1 MRSEIKLL
9 FFTAAIPL
17 VAAQPSQEPAVFHS
31 GTRLVE
37 VEVIVRAQPVRPPG
51 LGASLK
57 YIFDS
62 GPPFGP
68 PGPRVNG
75 LTQDDFT
82 LLDQGKPQRIA
93 VFRAGP
99 ADDAK
104 PVPLPPGAVSN
115 RQDSRGRPVNDATA
129 ILIDFLNTNF
139 GYTGYERMGMT
150 KLLRSLA
157 ETDSRIALYTLGE
170 NLHMLHDFTDD
181 PQKLTDAAA
190 KLDQQSG
197 PAGLASALR
206 DFGDLLDLGRE
217 EVHGRMTVKA
227 LKLIVQHLSG
237 VPGRKNLVW
246 FMDDPVNVP
255 PAVMAL
261 LQQANIVLYPVLVR
275 LVRYEP
281 GAPSLAATQALAA
294 ATGGRAFA
302 DALDLTFAVRTAEED
317 ASTGYVLGYYP
328 AENIL
333 DGKYHTITVKLHN
346 KAPDKQTL
354 EVRYR
359 PGYVATKV
367 ALATPSPTPG
377 ELFEGPVVSA
387 RIGLAAQATPEA
399 QHPGLY
405 DVSLTVDLHDIQ
417 LDRKDGHFT
426 GAFDVSV
433 PNPSSKGTVNT
444 GTVAV
449 SLTDEQFAK
458 ALENGFNVSLTG
470 AKSES
475 GEIRVVVRDR
485 ATGIAGSCGFRSQN
499 PKEVLQMRGEIRL
512 LLFTA
517 AIATAQQPPTFRAG
531 TELIQLN
538 VVA

>member
-1 MRSEIKLL
+1 VRSDIGWL
-9 FFTAAIPL
+9 FFTAAIAA
-17 VAAQPSQEPAVFHS
+17 AAQQPPQEPTVFHS

-37 VEVIVRAQPVRPPG
+37 VEVVVRSQPVRPPG
-51 LGASLK
+51 FGASLK

-68 PGPRVNG
+68 PGELVKD

-82 LLDQGKPQRIA
+82 LLDDGQPQRIA
-93 VFRAGP
+93 VFRAGLSSP
-99 ADDAK
+99 GASDDAK
-104 PVPLPPGAVSN
+104 PPALPPGAVSN
-115 RQDSRGRPVNDATA
+115 RQDSRGRPVNNATA

-139 GYTGYERMGMT
+139 GYTGYERMGVT

-157 ETDSRIALYTLGE
+157 ESDSRIALYTLGE
-170 NLHMLHDFTDD
+170 NLHMLHDFTDE

-190 KLDQQSG
+190 KLDRK
-197 PAGLASALR
+197 PDAPGLSSALR

-255 PAVMAL
+255 PATVAL
-261 LQQANIVLYPVLVR
+261 LQQANVVLYPVLVR
-275 LVRYEP
+275 LVRVEP
-281 GAPSLAATQALAA
+281 GGPSLGATQALAA
-294 ATGGRAFA
+294 STGGRAFA

-317 ASTGYVLGYYP
+317 SGAPYVLGYYP

-359 PGYVATKV
+359 PGYVATKI

-377 ELFEGPVVSA
+377 ELFGGPVVSA
-387 RIGLAAQATPEA
+387 RIGLAAQATPET

-405 DVSLTVDLHDIQ
+405 DVRLTVDLHDIHV
-417 LDRKDGHFT
+417 DRKDDHFT
-426 GAFDVSV
+426 GTFDVSV

-444 GTVAV
+444 GAVAV
-449 SLTDEQFAK
+449 NLTDEQLAK
-458 ALENGFNVSLTG
+458 GLENGFDVAMTG
-470 AKSES
+470 VPSES
-475 GEIRVVVRDR
+475 DEIRVVVRDR
-485 ATGIAGSCGFRSQN
+485 ATGIAGSLRIPV
-499 PKEVLQMRGEIRL
+499 PKHDGI
-512 LLFTA
+512 A
-517 AIATAQQPPTFRAG
+517 ASAK
-531 TELIQLN
+531 
-538 VVA
+538 

>member
-1 MRSEIKLL
+1 MRSEIGFW
-9 FFTAAIPL
+9 FFTAAITL
-17 VAAQPSQEPAVFHS
+17 TAAQPPQEPAVFHS

-37 VEVIVRAQPVRPPG
+37 VEVIVRAQRVRPPG
-51 LGASLK
+51 FGASLK

-68 PGPRVNG
+68 PGELVTG

-82 LLDQGKPQRIA
+82 LLDEGKRQRIA
-93 VFRAGP
+93 VFRTGP
-99 ADDAK
+99 SDDAK
-104 PVPLPPGAVSN
+104 PAALPPGAVSN
-115 RQDSRGRPVNDATA
+115 RQDSRGRPVNNATS
-129 ILIDFLNTNF
+129 ILIDFLNTKF
-139 GYTGYERMGMT
+139 DYTGYERLGMT

-157 ETDSRIALYTLGE
+157 ASDSRIALYTLGE

-190 KLDQQSG
+190 KLDQKTD

-227 LKLIVQHLSG
+227 LRLIVQHLSG
-237 VPGRKNLVW
+237 VPGRKSLVW
-246 FMDDPVNVP
+246 FMDNPRNVP

-261 LQQANIVLYPVLVR
+261 LQEANIVLYPVLVR

-281 GAPSLAATQALAA
+281 GGPSLPETQALAS

-317 ASTGYVLGYYP
+317 TDAGYVLGYYP
-328 AENIL
+328 AENLL

-359 PGYVATKV
+359 PGYLATKIAV
-367 ALATPSPTPG
+367 PTPSPTAG
-377 ELFEGPVVSA
+377 ELLGNPVTSA
-387 RIGLAAQATPEA
+387 RIGLAAHATPEA
-399 QHPGLY
+399 QHPGFY
-405 DVSLTVDLHDIQ
+405 DVSLTVDLHDIH
-417 LDRKDGHFT
+417 LELKDGHFT
-426 GAFDVSV
+426 GTFDVSV
-433 PNPSSKGTVNT
+433 PNPSSKGIVNT
-444 GTVAV
+444 GGVAV
-449 SLTDEQFAK
+449 NLTDEQLAK
-458 ALENGFNVSLTG
+458 ALEQGFNVSMAG

-475 GEIRVVVRDR
+475 DEIRVVVRDR
-485 ATGIAGSCGFRSQN
+485 TTGIAGSLRIPV
-499 PKEVLQMRGEIRL
+499 PKHDGG
-512 LLFTA
+512 TA
-517 AIATAQQPPTFRAG
+517 NAQ
-531 TELIQLN
+531 
-538 VVA
+538 